1 MNLKKPHLNKKTG
14 HEIRY
19 ECFGC
24 SMAHNI
30 PLYVNNVMVA
40 RIMVLQPDNTDWF
53 ILFDIQV
60 HNEKD
65 RGKGYGTEA
74 LDFAKKRFGKIQTGA
89 KDEAAAKFLIKNG
102 FKVKR
107 SRVKGHED
115 IYFYLKEMEEDE

>member
-1 MNLKKPHLNKKTG
+1 MNRLQPHLNKKTG

-24 SMAHNI
+24 SLAHNI
-30 PLYVNNVMVA
+30 PLYVENVMVA
-40 RIMVLQPDNTDWF
+40 RIIILEPQDTDWY

-60 HNEKD
+60 HDEEN
-65 RGKGYGTEA
+65 RRKGYGSEA

-89 KDEAAAKFLIKNG
+89 KDETVAKFLIKNG

-107 SRVKGHED
+107 ARIKGQQD
-115 IYFYLKEMEEDE
+115 IYFFMKEMEE